1 VIAKRQHISAGHEKR
16 PRHLRRQT
24 KPVGGVFSIHH
35 NKIKAQFLTQP
46 RQRGYNRITPGAAY
60 DIAQEK

>member
-1 VIAKRQHISAGHEKR
+1 
-16 PRHLRRQT
+16 
-24 KPVGGVFSIHH
+24 VGGVFSIHH